1 MTLIELGEVS
11 RSSAVEPPARPVHPH
26 ELRRLL
32 IIVVALLTV
41 VSVTGSVRP
50 EPRSMRTLWRIP
62 ASPEPFTVHGDTLY
76 VQKTGMTPGVDAH
89 AMADGRLLWT
99 YWSKSPVGYVN
110 ADIPGLALVPE
121 TAQLADGSEP
131 VQSVIALDAASGRER
146 WRHDGELY
154 GYAAGKAL
162 LVEWGTRAGAIL
174 RMHVIR
180 TVDGS
185 DVWSYQPP
193 ENDPVSTLTLAGG
206 TPAEPTDVIVVG
218 RTGAT
223 QVRTLADGVLVR
235 SDRLPWL
242 SPDAGNDAYAY
253 APALGDVLLM
263 VAVEK
268 GAMRISAHD
277 RTTLRQLWT
286 DTITGTRLGGLFECG
301 GLLCRGSEQVGVDAL
316 DPRTGRA
323 RWHSTGWDYGHPL
336 GGNRMFV
343 ESQSGNGNGIVDM
356 RTGQW
361 ISHFPIG
368 TTVLDPAG
376 DRLLLLAASRSTVP
390 RMTVND
396 LRPDNTLRLAG
407 ALPPTGEQGCQ
418 LSGSRLVCLFPRDRP
433 APAPPQPQVAKQP
446 EDPALGGM
454 LPNDP
459 RDQEIVV
466 TDVG

>member
-11 RSSAVEPPARPVHPH
+11 QSSAAEPPARPMHPR

-50 EPRSMRTLWRIP
+50 EPRSMRTLWRVP
-62 ASPEPFTVHGDTLY
+62 ASPEPFTVHGETLY
-76 VQKTGMTPGVDAH
+76 VQKTGMTPGVDAR

-110 ADIPGLALVPE
+110 ADIPGLALIPLSE
-121 TAQLADGSEP
+121 QLSDGSEP
-131 VQSVIALDAASGRER
+131 VQSVIAVDATNGRER
-146 WRHDGELY
+146 WRHKGELY
-154 GYAAGKAL
+154 GYAAGQAL

-174 RMHVIR
+174 RMHVVR
-180 TVDGS
+180 TTDGS

-193 ENDPVSTLTLAGG
+193 ANDEVSTLTLAGG
-206 TPAEPTDVIVVG
+206 SATSPTDVIVIG
-218 RTGAT
+218 RTGRT
-223 QVRTLADGVLVR
+223 QVRKLADGALVT
-235 SDRLPWL
+235 SAQLPWL
-242 SPDAGNDAYAY
+242 SPEADNDAYAY

-268 GAMRISAHD
+268 GAMRMSAHD
-277 RTTLRQLWT
+277 RTSLRPLWH
-286 DTITGTRLGGLFECG
+286 DTVTGTQLGGLFECG
-301 GLLCRGSEQVGVDAL
+301 GLLCRGSEQIGVDAL
-316 DPRTGRA
+316 DPRTGQV

-336 GGNRMFV
+336 GGNRMYV

-361 ISHFPIG
+361 VNHFPNG
-368 TTVLDPAG
+368 AAVLDPAG
-376 DRLLLLAASRSTVP
+376 DRLLLLAFTHEAKP

-407 ALPPTGEQGCQ
+407 ALPPFSEQGCQ
-418 LSGSRLVCLFPRDRP
+418 LSGSRLVCLFRRDRP
-433 APAPPQPQVAKQP
+433 TPAQPKPYPAKQP
-446 EDPALGGM
+446 QDPALGGM
-454 LPNDP
+454 LPNEP
-459 RDQEIVV
+459 FDQEIVV